1 MEKEGRGKRT
11 KRMERERKGS
21 EWKSE
26 TKGEGKRR
34 GWIKVR
40 ERKREDKDSK
50 RNHRERML
58 AGERGKREA
67 DLTGKGREEVG
78 IRKRGM
84 RWDGKRDDKEE
95 QWKRV

>member
-11 KRMERERKGS
+11 KRMEREEEVNGRVKQREKG
-21 EWKSE
+21 WV
-26 TKGEGKRR
+26 
-34 GWIKVR
+34 KVR

-50 RNHRERML
+50 RNHREGML